1 MQVIKS
7 IFHDKEMR
15 RRLLFLVLIMAV
27 YRLGASIPVPGVNT
41 NILAAQ
47 ISDNS
52 VLSMMNMLGGGALEK
67 LSLFAMGVNPYIT
80 ASIIVQLLSMDVIPA
95 WTEWA
100 KSGEKG
106 KRKLEK
112 TTRYFCLI
120 LSFAQAWS
128 LVYGFDKQYSILE
141 SSKTTSYLFTA
152 VMLSAGSMVLL
163 WLADQISK
171 KGIGNGVSMIIFGG
185 IVSNIPALFAQT
197 WNVLVKGSTGGEAFN
212 GILQFAL
219 YLLFYLVLI
228 VFVVIMETATRR
240 VPIQYANSGAMAYAN
255 RGMTYLPIKLNSA
268 SVIPVIFAQSLIT
281 APQIIISF
289 FNHQLYTKLNTM
301 FSLTSALGLTV
312 YAVLILLFTFFYVD
326 LQMDTHEMSE
336 NLKKSNAFI
345 PGIRAGKDTETYLNK
360 VIHRITSIGAV
371 SLMILAILPYLLA
384 KVTNLSTMTGIGG
397 TGIILIVGI
406 ALETI
411 GQIRSAE
418 TKKNYSGVGLYEK
431 YKKH

>member
-1 MQVIKS
+1 MLKTVKEAFTEKEIRKRILFVI
-7 IFHDKEMR
+7 F
-15 RRLLFLVLIMAV
+15 IMAV
-27 YRLGASIPVPGVNT
+27 YRLGSSIPVPGVNT
-41 NILAAQ
+41 SVLAAG

-52 VLSMMNMLGGGALEK
+52 VLAMMNMLGGGALEK
-67 LSLFAMGVNPYIT
+67 LSVFAMGVNPYIT

-106 KRKLEK
+106 RRKLEK
-112 TTRYFCLI
+112 TTRYFSLI
-120 LSFAQAWS
+120 LGFVQAWA
-128 LVYGFDKQYSILE
+128 LVYGFDRQYSILE
-141 SSKTTSYLFTA
+141 SSKISSYLFT
-152 VMLSAGSMVLL
+152 VVILTAGSMILL
-163 WLADQISK
+163 WLADQIST

-185 IVSNIPALFAQT
+185 IVSNIPALLSQT

-212 GILQFAL
+212 GIMQFAL
-219 YLLFYLVLI
+219 YLLFYLALT

-240 VPIQYANSGAMAYAN
+240 VPIQYANSGSSLTSN
-255 RGMTYLPIKLNSA
+255 RNVTYLPIKLNSA
-268 SVIPVIFAQSLIT
+268 SVIPVIFAQSIIT
-281 APQIIISF
+281 APQIVISF
-289 FNHQLYTKLNTM
+289 FNQQLYTKLNTM
-301 FSLTSALGLTV
+301 ISLTSALGLTV

-326 LQMDTHEMSE
+326 LQMDTHEIAD

-345 PGIRAGKDTETYLNK
+345 PGIRAGKDTETYLHK

-384 KVTNLSTMTGIGG
+384 KVTNISTITGIGG

-418 TKKNYSGVGLYEK
+418 TKKNYSGVGLYGSK
-431 YKKH
+431 

>member
-1 MQVIKS
+1 MLKTVKEAFTEKEIRKRILFVI
-7 IFHDKEMR
+7 F
-15 RRLLFLVLIMAV
+15 IMAV
-27 YRLGASIPVPGVNT
+27 YRLGSSIPVPGVNT
-41 NILAAQ
+41 SVLAAG

-52 VLSMMNMLGGGALEK
+52 VLAMMNMLGGGALEK
-67 LSLFAMGVNPYIT
+67 LSVFAMGVNPYIT

-106 KRKLEK
+106 RRKLEK
-112 TTRYFCLI
+112 TTRYFSLI
-120 LSFAQAWS
+120 LGFVQAWA
-128 LVYGFDKQYSILE
+128 LVYGFDRQYSILE
-141 SSKTTSYLFTA
+141 SSKISSYLFT
-152 VMLSAGSMVLL
+152 VVILTAGSMILL
-163 WLADQISK
+163 WLADQIST

-185 IVSNIPALFAQT
+185 IVSNIPALLSQT
-197 WNVLVKGSTGGEAFN
+197 WSVLVKGSTGGEAFN
-212 GILQFAL
+212 GIMQFAL
-219 YLLFYLVLI
+219 YLLFYLALT

-240 VPIQYANSGAMAYAN
+240 VPIQYANSGSSLTSN
-255 RGMTYLPIKLNSA
+255 RNVTYLPIKLNSA
-268 SVIPVIFAQSLIT
+268 SVIPVIFAQSVIS
-281 APQIIISF
+281 APQIVISF
-289 FNHQLYTKLNTM
+289 FNQQLYTKLNTM

-326 LQMDTHEMSE
+326 LQMDTHEIAD

-345 PGIRAGKDTETYLNK
+345 PGIRAGKDTETYLHK

-384 KVTNLSTMTGIGG
+384 KVTNLSTITGIGG

-418 TKKNYSGVGLYEK
+418 TKKNYSGVGLYGSK
-431 YKKH
+431 

>member
-1 MQVIKS
+1 MKLLKS
-7 IFHDKEMR
+7 IFSDKDMR

-41 NILAAQ
+41 TTLASQ

-52 VLSMMNMLGGGALEK
+52 VLAMMNMLGGGALEK

-106 KRKLEK
+106 RRKLEK
-112 TTRYFCLI
+112 TTRYFSLI
-120 LSFAQAWS
+120 LCVIQAWS

-141 SSKTTSYLFTA
+141 SSKLTSYMFTV
-152 VMLSAGSMVLL
+152 VMLSTGSMILL

-185 IVSNIPALFAQT
+185 IVSNIPTTFAQT

-212 GILQFAL
+212 GVMQFVL
-219 YLLFYLVLI
+219 YLLFYLALI

-240 VPIQYANSGAMAYAN
+240 VPIQYANSGSMAYASS
-255 RGMTYLPIKLNSA
+255 GMTYLPIKLNSA

-289 FNHQLYTKLNTM
+289 FNKTLYTKLNAM
-301 FSLTSALGLTV
+301 FSLTSPLGLTV
-312 YAVLILLFTFFYVD
+312 YAILILLFTFFYVD
-326 LQMDTHEMSE
+326 LQMDTHEISE

-345 PGIRAGKDTETYLNK
+345 PGIRAGKDTEKYLTK
-360 VIHRITSIGAV
+360 VIHRITAIGALA
-371 SLMILAILPYLLA
+371 LMVLAILPYLLSM
-384 KVTNLSTMTGIGG
+384 VTSLSTIAGIGG

-411 GQIRSAE
+411 GQMRSAE
-418 TKKNYSGVGLYEK
+418 TKKNYSGVNLYAK
-431 YKKH
+431 YQK

>member
-1 MQVIKS
+1 MLKTVKEAFTEKEIRKRILFVI
-7 IFHDKEMR
+7 F
-15 RRLLFLVLIMAV
+15 IMAV
-27 YRLGASIPVPGVNT
+27 YRLGSSIPVPGVNT
-41 NILAAQ
+41 SVLAAG

-52 VLSMMNMLGGGALEK
+52 VLAMMNMLGGGALEK
-67 LSLFAMGVNPYIT
+67 LSVFAMGVNPYIT

-106 KRKLEK
+106 RRKLEK
-112 TTRYFCLI
+112 TTRYFSLI
-120 LSFAQAWS
+120 LGFVQAWA
-128 LVYGFDKQYSILE
+128 LVYGFDRQYSILE
-141 SSKTTSYLFTA
+141 SSNISSYLFT
-152 VMLSAGSMVLL
+152 VVILTAGSMILL
-163 WLADQISK
+163 WLADQIST

-185 IVSNIPALFAQT
+185 IVSNIPALLSQT

-212 GILQFAL
+212 GIMQFAL
-219 YLLFYLVLI
+219 YLLFYLALT

-240 VPIQYANSGAMAYAN
+240 VPIQYANSGSSLTSN
-255 RGMTYLPIKLNSA
+255 RNVTYLPIKLNSA
-268 SVIPVIFAQSLIT
+268 SVIPVIFAQSIIT
-281 APQIIISF
+281 APQIVISF
-289 FNHQLYTKLNTM
+289 FNQQLYTKLNTM

-326 LQMDTHEMSE
+326 LQMDTHEIAD

-345 PGIRAGKDTETYLNK
+345 PGIRAGKDTETYLHK

-371 SLMILAILPYLLA
+371 SLMILEILPYLLA
-384 KVTNLSTMTGIGG
+384 KVTNLSTITGIGG

-418 TKKNYSGVGLYEK
+418 TKKNYSGVGLYGSK
-431 YKKH
+431 

>member
-1 MQVIKS
+1 MLKTVKEAFTEKEIRKRILFVI
-7 IFHDKEMR
+7 F
-15 RRLLFLVLIMAV
+15 IMAV
-27 YRLGASIPVPGVNT
+27 YRLGSSIPVPGVNT
-41 NILAAQ
+41 SGLAAG

-52 VLSMMNMLGGGALEK
+52 VLAMMNMLGGGALEK
-67 LSLFAMGVNPYIT
+67 LSVFAMGVNPYIT

-106 KRKLEK
+106 RRKLEK
-112 TTRYFCLI
+112 TTRYFSLI
-120 LSFAQAWS
+120 LGFVQAWA
-128 LVYGFDKQYSILE
+128 LVYGFDRQYSILE
-141 SSKTTSYLFTA
+141 SSNISSYLFT
-152 VMLSAGSMVLL
+152 VVILTAGSMILL
-163 WLADQISK
+163 WLADQIST

-185 IVSNIPALFAQT
+185 IVSNIPALLSQT

-212 GILQFAL
+212 GIMQFAL
-219 YLLFYLVLI
+219 YLLFYLALT

-240 VPIQYANSGAMAYAN
+240 VPIQYANSGSSLTSN
-255 RGMTYLPIKLNSA
+255 RNVTYLPIKLNSA
-268 SVIPVIFAQSLIT
+268 SVIPVIFAQSIIT
-281 APQIIISF
+281 APQIVISF
-289 FNHQLYTKLNTM
+289 FNQQLYTKLNTM

-326 LQMDTHEMSE
+326 LQMDTHEIAD

-345 PGIRAGKDTETYLNK
+345 PGIRAGKDTETYLHK

-384 KVTNLSTMTGIGG
+384 KVTNLSTITGIGG

-418 TKKNYSGVGLYEK
+418 TKKNYSGVGLYGSK
-431 YKKH
+431 

>member
-1 MQVIKS
+1 MLKTVKEAFTEKEIRKRILFVI
-7 IFHDKEMR
+7 F
-15 RRLLFLVLIMAV
+15 IMAV
-27 YRLGASIPVPGVNT
+27 YRLGSSIPVPGVNT
-41 NILAAQ
+41 SVLAAG

-52 VLSMMNMLGGGALEK
+52 VLAMMNMLGGGALEK
-67 LSLFAMGVNPYIT
+67 LSVFAMGVNPYIT

-106 KRKLEK
+106 RRKLEK
-112 TTRYFCLI
+112 TTRYFSLI
-120 LSFAQAWS
+120 LGFVQAWA
-128 LVYGFDKQYSILE
+128 LVYGFDRQYSILE
-141 SSKTTSYLFTA
+141 SSNISSYLFT
-152 VMLSAGSMVLL
+152 VVILTAGSMILL
-163 WLADQISK
+163 WLADQIST

-185 IVSNIPALFAQT
+185 IVSNIPALLSQT

-212 GILQFAL
+212 GIMQFAL
-219 YLLFYLVLI
+219 YLLFYLALT

-240 VPIQYANSGAMAYAN
+240 VPIQYANSGSSLTSN
-255 RGMTYLPIKLNSA
+255 RNVTYLPIKLNSA
-268 SVIPVIFAQSLIT
+268 SVIPVIFAQSIIT
-281 APQIIISF
+281 APQIVISF
-289 FNHQLYTKLNTM
+289 FNQQLYTKLNTM

-326 LQMDTHEMSE
+326 LQMDTHEIAD

-345 PGIRAGKDTETYLNK
+345 PGIRAGKDTETYLHK

-384 KVTNLSTMTGIGG
+384 KVTNLSTITGIGG

-418 TKKNYSGVGLYEK
+418 TKKNYSGVGLYGSK
-431 YKKH
+431 

>member
-1 MQVIKS
+1 MLKTVKEAFTEKEIRKRILFVI
-7 IFHDKEMR
+7 F
-15 RRLLFLVLIMAV
+15 IMAV
-27 YRLGASIPVPGVNT
+27 YRLGSSIPVPGVNT
-41 NILAAQ
+41 SVLAAG

-52 VLSMMNMLGGGALEK
+52 VLAMMNMLGGGALEK
-67 LSLFAMGVNPYIT
+67 LSVFAMGVNPYIT

-106 KRKLEK
+106 RRKLEK
-112 TTRYFCLI
+112 TTRYFSLI
-120 LSFAQAWS
+120 LGFVQAWA
-128 LVYGFDKQYSILE
+128 LVYGFDRQYSILE
-141 SSKTTSYLFTA
+141 SSNISSYLFT
-152 VMLSAGSMVLL
+152 VVILTAGSMILL
-163 WLADQISK
+163 WLADQIST

-185 IVSNIPALFAQT
+185 IVSNIPALLSQT

-212 GILQFAL
+212 GIMQFAL
-219 YLLFYLVLI
+219 YLLFYLALT

-240 VPIQYANSGAMAYAN
+240 VPIQYANSGSSLTSN
-255 RGMTYLPIKLNSA
+255 RNVTYLPIKLNSA
-268 SVIPVIFAQSLIT
+268 SVIPVIFAQSIIT
-281 APQIIISF
+281 APQIVISF
-289 FNHQLYTKLNTM
+289 FNQQLYTKLNTM

-326 LQMDTHEMSE
+326 LQMDTHEIAD

-345 PGIRAGKDTETYLNK
+345 PGIRAGKDTETYLHK

-384 KVTNLSTMTGIGG
+384 KVTNLSTITGIGG

-411 GQIRSAE
+411 GQIRSEE
-418 TKKNYSGVGLYEK
+418 TKKNYSVVGLYGSK
-431 YKKH
+431 

>member
-1 MQVIKS
+1 MLKTVKEAFTEKEIRKRILFVI
-7 IFHDKEMR
+7 F
-15 RRLLFLVLIMAV
+15 IMAV
-27 YRLGASIPVPGVNT
+27 YRLGSSIPVPGVNT
-41 NILAAQ
+41 SVLAAG

-52 VLSMMNMLGGGALEK
+52 VLAMMNMLGGGALEK
-67 LSLFAMGVNPYIT
+67 LSVFAMGVNPYIT

-106 KRKLEK
+106 RRKLEK
-112 TTRYFCLI
+112 TTRYFSLI
-120 LSFAQAWS
+120 LGFVQAWA
-128 LVYGFDKQYSILE
+128 LVYGFDRQYSILE
-141 SSKTTSYLFTA
+141 SSKITSYLFT
-152 VMLSAGSMVLL
+152 VVILTAGSMILL
-163 WLADQISK
+163 WLADQIST

-185 IVSNIPALFAQT
+185 IVSNIPALLSQT

-212 GILQFAL
+212 GIMQFAL
-219 YLLFYLVLI
+219 YLLFYLALT

-240 VPIQYANSGAMAYAN
+240 VPIQYANSGSSLTSN
-255 RGMTYLPIKLNSA
+255 RNVTYLPIKLNSA
-268 SVIPVIFAQSLIT
+268 SVIPVIFAQSIIT
-281 APQIIISF
+281 APQIVISF
-289 FNHQLYTKLNTM
+289 FNQQLYTKLNTM
-301 FSLTSALGLTV
+301 ISLTSALGLTV

-326 LQMDTHEMSE
+326 LQMDTHEIAD

-345 PGIRAGKDTETYLNK
+345 PGIRAGNDTETYLHK

-371 SLMILAILPYLLA
+371 SLMLLAILPYLLA
-384 KVTNLSTMTGIGG
+384 KVTNLSTITGIGG

-418 TKKNYSGVGLYEK
+418 TKKNYSGVGLYGSK
-431 YKKH
+431 

>member
-1 MQVIKS
+1 MLKTVKEAFTEKEIRKRILFVI
-7 IFHDKEMR
+7 F
-15 RRLLFLVLIMAV
+15 IMAV
-27 YRLGASIPVPGVNT
+27 YRLGSSIPVPGVNT
-41 NILAAQ
+41 SVLAAG

-52 VLSMMNMLGGGALEK
+52 VLAMMNMLGGGALEK
-67 LSLFAMGVNPYIT
+67 LSVFAMGVNPYIT

-106 KRKLEK
+106 RRKLEK
-112 TTRYFCLI
+112 TTRYFSLI
-120 LSFAQAWS
+120 LGFVQAWA
-128 LVYGFDKQYSILE
+128 LVYGFDRQYSILE
-141 SSKTTSYLFTA
+141 SSKISSYLFT
-152 VMLSAGSMVLL
+152 VVILTAGSMILL
-163 WLADQISK
+163 WLADQIST

-185 IVSNIPALFAQT
+185 IVSNIPALLSQT

-212 GILQFAL
+212 GIMQFAL
-219 YLLFYLVLI
+219 YLLFYLALT

-240 VPIQYANSGAMAYAN
+240 VPIQYANSGSSLTSN
-255 RGMTYLPIKLNSA
+255 RNVTYLPIKLNSA
-268 SVIPVIFAQSLIT
+268 SVIPVIFAQSIIT
-281 APQIIISF
+281 APQIVISF
-289 FNHQLYTKLNTM
+289 FNQQLYTKLNTM

-326 LQMDTHEMSE
+326 LQMDTHEIAD

-345 PGIRAGKDTETYLNK
+345 PGIRAGKDTETYLHK

-384 KVTNLSTMTGIGG
+384 KLTNLSTITGIGG

-418 TKKNYSGVGLYEK
+418 TKKNYSGVGLYGSK
-431 YKKH
+431 

>member
-1 MQVIKS
+1 MLKTVKEAFTEKEIRKRILFVI
-7 IFHDKEMR
+7 F
-15 RRLLFLVLIMAV
+15 IMAV
-27 YRLGASIPVPGVNT
+27 YRLGSSIPVPGVNT
-41 NILAAQ
+41 SVLAAG

-52 VLSMMNMLGGGALEK
+52 VLAMMNMLGGGALEK
-67 LSLFAMGVNPYIT
+67 LSVFAMGVNPYIT

-106 KRKLEK
+106 RRKLEK
-112 TTRYFCLI
+112 TTRYFSLI
-120 LSFAQAWS
+120 LGFVQAWA
-128 LVYGFDKQYSILE
+128 LVYGFDRQYSILE
-141 SSKTTSYLFTA
+141 SSNISSYLFT
-152 VMLSAGSMVLL
+152 VVILTAGSMILL
-163 WLADQISK
+163 WLADQIST

-185 IVSNIPALFAQT
+185 IVSNIPALLSQT

-212 GILQFAL
+212 GIMQFAL
-219 YLLFYLVLI
+219 YLLFYLALT

-240 VPIQYANSGAMAYAN
+240 VPIQYANSGSSLTSN
-255 RGMTYLPIKLNSA
+255 RNVTYLPIKLNSA
-268 SVIPVIFAQSLIT
+268 SVIPVIFAQSIIT
-281 APQIIISF
+281 APQIVISF
-289 FNHQLYTKLNTM
+289 FNQQLYTKLNTM

-326 LQMDTHEMSE
+326 LQMDTHEIAD

-345 PGIRAGKDTETYLNK
+345 PGIRAGKDTETYLHK

-384 KVTNLSTMTGIGG
+384 KVTNLSMITGIGG

-418 TKKNYSGVGLYEK
+418 TKKNYSGVGLYGSK
-431 YKKH
+431 

>member
-1 MQVIKS
+1 MLKTVKEAFTEKEIRKRILFVI
-7 IFHDKEMR
+7 F
-15 RRLLFLVLIMAV
+15 IMAV
-27 YRLGASIPVPGVNT
+27 YRLGSSIPVPGVNT
-41 NILAAQ
+41 SVLAAG

-52 VLSMMNMLGGGALEK
+52 VLAMMNMLGGGALEK
-67 LSLFAMGVNPYIT
+67 LSVFAMGVNPYIT

-106 KRKLEK
+106 RRKLEK
-112 TTRYFCLI
+112 TTRYFSLI
-120 LSFAQAWS
+120 LGFVQAWA
-128 LVYGFDKQYSILE
+128 LVYGFDRQYSILE
-141 SSKTTSYLFTA
+141 SSKISSYLFT
-152 VMLSAGSMVLL
+152 VVILTAGSMILL
-163 WLADQISK
+163 WLADQIST

-185 IVSNIPALFAQT
+185 IVSNIPALLSQT

-212 GILQFAL
+212 GIMQFAL
-219 YLLFYLVLI
+219 YLLFYLALT

-240 VPIQYANSGAMAYAN
+240 VPIQYANSGSSLTSN
-255 RGMTYLPIKLNSA
+255 RNVTYLPIKLNSA
-268 SVIPVIFAQSLIT
+268 SVIPVIFAQSIIT
-281 APQIIISF
+281 APQIVISF
-289 FNHQLYTKLNTM
+289 FNQQLYTKLNTM
-301 FSLTSALGLTV
+301 ISLTSALGLTV

-326 LQMDTHEMSE
+326 LQMDTHEIAD

-345 PGIRAGKDTETYLNK
+345 PGIRAGNDTETYLHK

-384 KVTNLSTMTGIGG
+384 KVTNLSTITGIGG

-418 TKKNYSGVGLYEK
+418 TKKNYSGVGLYGSK
-431 YKKH
+431 

>member
-1 MQVIKS
+1 MLKTVKEAFTEKEIRKRILFVI
-7 IFHDKEMR
+7 F
-15 RRLLFLVLIMAV
+15 IMAV
-27 YRLGASIPVPGVNT
+27 YRLGSSIPVPGVNT
-41 NILAAQ
+41 SVLAAG

-52 VLSMMNMLGGGALEK
+52 VLAMMNMLGGGALEK
-67 LSLFAMGVNPYIT
+67 LSVFAMGVNPYIT

-106 KRKLEK
+106 RRKLEK
-112 TTRYFCLI
+112 TTRYFSLI
-120 LSFAQAWS
+120 LGFVQAWA
-128 LVYGFDKQYSILE
+128 LVYGFDRQYSILE
-141 SSKTTSYLFTA
+141 SSKISSYLFT
-152 VMLSAGSMVLL
+152 VVILTAGSMILL
-163 WLADQISK
+163 WLADQIST

-185 IVSNIPALFAQT
+185 IVSNIPALLSQT

-212 GILQFAL
+212 GIMQFAL
-219 YLLFYLVLI
+219 YLLFYLALT

-240 VPIQYANSGAMAYAN
+240 VPIQYANSGSSLTSN
-255 RGMTYLPIKLNSA
+255 RNVTYLPIKLNSA
-268 SVIPVIFAQSLIT
+268 SVIPVIFAQSIIT
-281 APQIIISF
+281 APQIVISF
-289 FNHQLYTKLNTM
+289 FNQQLYTKLNTM

-326 LQMDTHEMSE
+326 LQMDTHEIAD

-345 PGIRAGKDTETYLNK
+345 PGIRAGKDTETYLHK

-384 KVTNLSTMTGIGG
+384 KVTNLSTITGIGG

-418 TKKNYSGVGLYEK
+418 TKKNYSGVGLYGSK
-431 YKKH
+431 

>member
-1 MQVIKS
+1 MLKTVKEAFTEKEIRKRILFVI
-7 IFHDKEMR
+7 F
-15 RRLLFLVLIMAV
+15 IMAV
-27 YRLGASIPVPGVNT
+27 YRLGSSIPVPGVNT
-41 NILAAQ
+41 SVLAAG

-52 VLSMMNMLGGGALEK
+52 VLAMMNMLGGGALEK
-67 LSLFAMGVNPYIT
+67 LSVFAMGVNPYIT

-106 KRKLEK
+106 RRKLEK
-112 TTRYFCLI
+112 TTRYFSLI
-120 LSFAQAWS
+120 LGFVQAWA
-128 LVYGFDKQYSILE
+128 LVYGFDRQYSILE
-141 SSKTTSYLFTA
+141 SSKISSYLFT
-152 VMLSAGSMVLL
+152 VVILTAGSMILL
-163 WLADQISK
+163 WLADQIST

-185 IVSNIPALFAQT
+185 IVSNIPALLSQT

-212 GILQFAL
+212 GIMQFAL
-219 YLLFYLVLI
+219 YLLFYLALT

-240 VPIQYANSGAMAYAN
+240 VPIQYANSGSSLTSN
-255 RGMTYLPIKLNSA
+255 RNVTYLPIKLNSA
-268 SVIPVIFAQSLIT
+268 SVIPVIFAQSIIS
-281 APQIIISF
+281 APQIVISF
-289 FNHQLYTKLNTM
+289 FNQQLYTKLNTM

-326 LQMDTHEMSE
+326 LQMDTHEIAD

-345 PGIRAGKDTETYLNK
+345 PGIRAGKDTETYLHK

-384 KVTNLSTMTGIGG
+384 KLTNLSTITGIGG

-418 TKKNYSGVGLYEK
+418 TKKNYSGVGLYGSK
-431 YKKH
+431 

>member
-1 MQVIKS
+1 MLKTVKEAFTEKEIRKRILFVI
-7 IFHDKEMR
+7 F
-15 RRLLFLVLIMAV
+15 IMAV
-27 YRLGASIPVPGVNT
+27 YRLGSSIPVPGVNT
-41 NILAAQ
+41 SVLAAG

-52 VLSMMNMLGGGALEK
+52 VLAMMNMLGGGALEK
-67 LSLFAMGVNPYIT
+67 LSVFAMGVNPYIT

-106 KRKLEK
+106 RRKLEK
-112 TTRYFCLI
+112 TTRYFSLI
-120 LSFAQAWS
+120 LGFVQAWA
-128 LVYGFDKQYSILE
+128 LVYGFDRQYSILE
-141 SSKTTSYLFTA
+141 SSKISSYLFT
-152 VMLSAGSMVLL
+152 VVILTAGSMILL
-163 WLADQISK
+163 WLADQIST

-185 IVSNIPALFAQT
+185 IVSNIPALLSQT

-212 GILQFAL
+212 GIMQFAL
-219 YLLFYLVLI
+219 YLLFYLALT

-240 VPIQYANSGAMAYAN
+240 VPIQYANSGSSLTSN
-255 RGMTYLPIKLNSA
+255 RNVTYLPIKLNSA
-268 SVIPVIFAQSLIT
+268 SVIPVIFAQSIIT
-281 APQIIISF
+281 APQIVISF
-289 FNHQLYTKLNTM
+289 FNQQLYTKLNTM
-301 FSLTSALGLTV
+301 ISLTSALGLTV

-326 LQMDTHEMSE
+326 LQMDTHEIAD

-345 PGIRAGKDTETYLNK
+345 PGIRAGNDTETYLHK

-384 KVTNLSTMTGIGG
+384 KVTNISTITGIGG

-418 TKKNYSGVGLYEK
+418 TKKNYSGVGLYGSK
-431 YKKH
+431 

>member
-1 MQVIKS
+1 MLKTVKEAFTEKEIRKRILFVI
-7 IFHDKEMR
+7 F
-15 RRLLFLVLIMAV
+15 IMAV
-27 YRLGASIPVPGVNT
+27 YRLGSSIPVPGVNT
-41 NILAAQ
+41 SVLAAG

-52 VLSMMNMLGGGALEK
+52 VLAMMNMLGGGALEK
-67 LSLFAMGVNPYIT
+67 LSVFAMGVNPYIT

-106 KRKLEK
+106 RRKLEK
-112 TTRYFCLI
+112 TTRYFSLI
-120 LSFAQAWS
+120 LGFVQAWA
-128 LVYGFDKQYSILE
+128 LVYGFDRQYSILE
-141 SSKTTSYLFTA
+141 SSKITSYLFT
-152 VMLSAGSMVLL
+152 VVILTAGSMILL
-163 WLADQISK
+163 WLADQIST

-185 IVSNIPALFAQT
+185 IVSNIPALLSQT

-212 GILQFAL
+212 GIMQFAL
-219 YLLFYLVLI
+219 YLLFYLALT

-240 VPIQYANSGAMAYAN
+240 VPIQYANSGSSLTSN
-255 RGMTYLPIKLNSA
+255 RNVTYLPIKLNSA
-268 SVIPVIFAQSLIT
+268 SVIPVIFAQSIIT
-281 APQIIISF
+281 APQIVISF
-289 FNHQLYTKLNTM
+289 FNQQLYTKLNTM

-326 LQMDTHEMSE
+326 LQMDTHEIAD

-345 PGIRAGKDTETYLNK
+345 PGIRAGNDTETYLHK

-371 SLMILAILPYLLA
+371 SLMLLAILPYLLA
-384 KVTNLSTMTGIGG
+384 KVTNLSTITGIGG

-418 TKKNYSGVGLYEK
+418 TKKNYSGVGLYGSK
-431 YKKH
+431 

>member
-1 MQVIKS
+1 MLKTVKEAFTEKEIRKRILFVI
-7 IFHDKEMR
+7 F
-15 RRLLFLVLIMAV
+15 IMAV
-27 YRLGASIPVPGVNT
+27 YRLGSSIPVPGVNT
-41 NILAAQ
+41 SVLAAG

-52 VLSMMNMLGGGALEK
+52 VLAMMNMLGGGALEK
-67 LSLFAMGVNPYIT
+67 LSVFAMGVNPYIT

-106 KRKLEK
+106 RRKLEK
-112 TTRYFCLI
+112 TTRYFSLI
-120 LSFAQAWS
+120 LGFVQAWA
-128 LVYGFDKQYSILE
+128 LVYGFDRQYSILE
-141 SSKTTSYLFTA
+141 SSNISSYLFT
-152 VMLSAGSMVLL
+152 VVILTAGSMILL
-163 WLADQISK
+163 WLADQIST

-185 IVSNIPALFAQT
+185 IVSNIPALLSQT

-212 GILQFAL
+212 GIMQFAL
-219 YLLFYLVLI
+219 YLLFYLALT

-240 VPIQYANSGAMAYAN
+240 VPIQYANSGSSLTSN
-255 RGMTYLPIKLNSA
+255 RNVTYLPIKLNSA
-268 SVIPVIFAQSLIT
+268 SVIPVIFAQSIIT
-281 APQIIISF
+281 APQIVISF
-289 FNHQLYTKLNTM
+289 FNQQLYTKLNTM

-326 LQMDTHEMSE
+326 LQMDTHEIAD

-345 PGIRAGKDTETYLNK
+345 PGIRAGKDTETYLHK

-384 KVTNLSTMTGIGG
+384 KVTNLSTITVIGG

-418 TKKNYSGVGLYEK
+418 TKKNYSGVGLYGSK
-431 YKKH
+431 

>member
-1 MQVIKS
+1 MLKTVKEAFTEKEIRKRILFVI
-7 IFHDKEMR
+7 F
-15 RRLLFLVLIMAV
+15 IMAV
-27 YRLGASIPVPGVNT
+27 YRLGSSIPVPGVNT
-41 NILAAQ
+41 SVLAAG

-52 VLSMMNMLGGGALEK
+52 VLAMMNMLGGGALEK
-67 LSLFAMGVNPYIT
+67 LSVFAMGVNPYIT

-106 KRKLEK
+106 RRKLEK
-112 TTRYFCLI
+112 TTRYFSLI
-120 LSFAQAWS
+120 LGFVQAWA
-128 LVYGFDKQYSILE
+128 LVYGFDRQYSILE
-141 SSKTTSYLFTA
+141 SSKISSYLFT
-152 VMLSAGSMVLL
+152 VVILTAGSMILL
-163 WLADQISK
+163 WLADQIST

-185 IVSNIPALFAQT
+185 IVSNIPALLSQT

-212 GILQFAL
+212 GIMQFAL
-219 YLLFYLVLI
+219 YLLFYLALT

-240 VPIQYANSGAMAYAN
+240 VPIQYANSGSSLTSN
-255 RGMTYLPIKLNSA
+255 RNVTYLPIKLNSA
-268 SVIPVIFAQSLIT
+268 SVIPVIFAQSIIT
-281 APQIIISF
+281 APQIVISF
-289 FNHQLYTKLNTM
+289 FNQQLYTKLNTM
-301 FSLTSALGLTV
+301 ISLTSALGLTV

-326 LQMDTHEMSE
+326 LQMDTHEIAD

-345 PGIRAGKDTETYLNK
+345 PGIRAGNDTETYLHK

-371 SLMILAILPYLLA
+371 SLMLLAILPYLLA
-384 KVTNLSTMTGIGG
+384 KVTNISTITGIGG

-418 TKKNYSGVGLYEK
+418 TKKNYSGVGLYGSK
-431 YKKH
+431 

>member
-1 MQVIKS
+1 MLKTVKEAFTEKEIRKRILFVI
-7 IFHDKEMR
+7 F
-15 RRLLFLVLIMAV
+15 IMAV
-27 YRLGASIPVPGVNT
+27 YRLGSSIPVPGVNT
-41 NILAAQ
+41 SVLAAG

-52 VLSMMNMLGGGALEK
+52 VLAMMNMLGGGALEK
-67 LSLFAMGVNPYIT
+67 LSVFAMGVNPYIT

-106 KRKLEK
+106 RRKLEK
-112 TTRYFCLI
+112 TTRYFSLI
-120 LSFAQAWS
+120 LGFVQAWA
-128 LVYGFDKQYSILE
+128 LVYGFDRQYSILE
-141 SSKTTSYLFTA
+141 SSKISSYLFT
-152 VMLSAGSMVLL
+152 VVILTSGSMILL
-163 WLADQISK
+163 WLADQIST

-185 IVSNIPALFAQT
+185 IVSNIPALLSQT

-212 GILQFAL
+212 GIMQFAL
-219 YLLFYLVLI
+219 YLLFYLALT

-240 VPIQYANSGAMAYAN
+240 VPIQYANSGSSLTSN
-255 RGMTYLPIKLNSA
+255 RNVTYLPIKLNSA
-268 SVIPVIFAQSLIT
+268 SVIPVIFAQSIIT
-281 APQIIISF
+281 APQIVISF
-289 FNHQLYTKLNTM
+289 FNQQLYTKLNTM

-326 LQMDTHEMSE
+326 LQMDTHEIAD

-345 PGIRAGKDTETYLNK
+345 PGIRAGKDTETYLHK

-384 KVTNLSTMTGIGG
+384 KVTNLSTITGIGG

-418 TKKNYSGVGLYEK
+418 TKKNYSGVGLYGSK
-431 YKKH
+431 

>member
-1 MQVIKS
+1 MLKTVKEAFTEKEIRKRILIVI
-7 IFHDKEMR
+7 F
-15 RRLLFLVLIMAV
+15 IMAV
-27 YRLGASIPVPGVNT
+27 YRLGSSIPVPGVNT
-41 NILAAQ
+41 SVLAAG

-52 VLSMMNMLGGGALEK
+52 VLAMMNMLGGGALEK
-67 LSLFAMGVNPYIT
+67 LSVFAMGVNPYIT

-106 KRKLEK
+106 RRKLEK
-112 TTRYFCLI
+112 TTRYFSLI
-120 LSFAQAWS
+120 LGFVQAWA
-128 LVYGFDKQYSILE
+128 LVYGFDRQYSILE
-141 SSKTTSYLFTA
+141 SSKISSYLFT
-152 VMLSAGSMVLL
+152 VVILTAGSMILL
-163 WLADQISK
+163 WLADQIST

-185 IVSNIPALFAQT
+185 IVSNIPALLSQT
-197 WNVLVKGSTGGEAFN
+197 WSVLVKGSTGGEAFN
-212 GILQFAL
+212 GIMQFAL
-219 YLLFYLVLI
+219 YLLFYLALT

-240 VPIQYANSGAMAYAN
+240 VPIQYANSGSSLTSN
-255 RGMTYLPIKLNSA
+255 RNVTYLPIKLNSA
-268 SVIPVIFAQSLIT
+268 SVIPVIFAQSIIT
-281 APQIIISF
+281 APQIVISF
-289 FNHQLYTKLNTM
+289 FNQQLYTKLNTM

-326 LQMDTHEMSE
+326 LQMDTHEIAD

-345 PGIRAGKDTETYLNK
+345 PGIRAGKDTETYLHK

-384 KVTNLSTMTGIGG
+384 KATNLSTITGIGG

-418 TKKNYSGVGLYEK
+418 TKKNYSGVGLYGSK
-431 YKKH
+431 

>member
-1 MQVIKS
+1 MLKTVKEAFTEKEIRKRILFVI
-7 IFHDKEMR
+7 F
-15 RRLLFLVLIMAV
+15 IMAI
-27 YRLGASIPVPGVNT
+27 YRLGSSIPVPGVNT
-41 NILAAQ
+41 SVLAAG

-52 VLSMMNMLGGGALEK
+52 VLAMMNMLGGGALEK
-67 LSLFAMGVNPYIT
+67 LSVFAMGVNPYIT

-106 KRKLEK
+106 RRKLEK
-112 TTRYFCLI
+112 TTRYFSLI
-120 LSFAQAWS
+120 LGFVQAWA
-128 LVYGFDKQYSILE
+128 LVYGFDRQYSILE
-141 SSKTTSYLFTA
+141 SSKISSYLFT
-152 VMLSAGSMVLL
+152 VVILTAGSMILL
-163 WLADQISK
+163 WLADQIST

-185 IVSNIPALFAQT
+185 IVSNIPALLSQT

-212 GILQFAL
+212 GIMQFAL
-219 YLLFYLVLI
+219 YLLFYLALT

-240 VPIQYANSGAMAYAN
+240 VPIQYANSGSSLTSN
-255 RGMTYLPIKLNSA
+255 RNVTYLPIKLNSA
-268 SVIPVIFAQSLIT
+268 SVIPVIFAQSIIT
-281 APQIIISF
+281 APQIVISF
-289 FNHQLYTKLNTM
+289 FNQQLYTKLNTM

-326 LQMDTHEMSE
+326 LQMDTHEIAD

-345 PGIRAGKDTETYLNK
+345 PGIRAGKDTETYLHK

-384 KVTNLSTMTGIGG
+384 KVTNLSTITGIGG

-418 TKKNYSGVGLYEK
+418 TKKNYSGVGLYGSK
-431 YKKH
+431 

>member
-1 MQVIKS
+1 MLKTVKEAFTEKEIRKRILFVI
-7 IFHDKEMR
+7 F
-15 RRLLFLVLIMAV
+15 IMAV
-27 YRLGASIPVPGVNT
+27 YRLGSSIPVPGVNT
-41 NILAAQ
+41 SVLAAG

-52 VLSMMNMLGGGALEK
+52 VLAMMNMLGGGALEK
-67 LSLFAMGVNPYIT
+67 LSVFAMGVNPYIT

-106 KRKLEK
+106 RRKLEK
-112 TTRYFCLI
+112 TTRYFSLI
-120 LSFAQAWS
+120 LGFVQAWA
-128 LVYGFDKQYSILE
+128 LVYGFDRQYSILE
-141 SSKTTSYLFTA
+141 SSNISSYLFT
-152 VMLSAGSMVLL
+152 VVILTAGSMILL
-163 WLADQISK
+163 WLADQIST

-185 IVSNIPALFAQT
+185 IVSNIPALLSQT

-212 GILQFAL
+212 GIMQFAL
-219 YLLFYLVLI
+219 YLLFYLALT

-240 VPIQYANSGAMAYAN
+240 VPIQYANSGSSLTSN
-255 RGMTYLPIKLNSA
+255 RNVTYLPIKLNSA
-268 SVIPVIFAQSLIT
+268 SVIPVIFAQSIIT
-281 APQIIISF
+281 APQIVISF
-289 FNHQLYTKLNTM
+289 FNQQLYTKLNTM

-326 LQMDTHEMSE
+326 LQMDTHEIAD

-345 PGIRAGKDTETYLNK
+345 PGIRAGKDTETYLHK

-384 KVTNLSTMTGIGG
+384 KITNLSTITGIGG

-418 TKKNYSGVGLYEK
+418 TKKNYSGVGLYGSK
-431 YKKH
+431 

>member
-1 MQVIKS
+1 MLKTVKEAFTEKEIRKRILFVI
-7 IFHDKEMR
+7 F
-15 RRLLFLVLIMAV
+15 IMAV
-27 YRLGASIPVPGVNT
+27 YRLGSSIPVPGVNT
-41 NILAAQ
+41 SVLAAG

-52 VLSMMNMLGGGALEK
+52 VLAMMNMLGGGALEK
-67 LSLFAMGVNPYIT
+67 LSVFAMGVNPYIT

-106 KRKLEK
+106 RRKLEK
-112 TTRYFCLI
+112 TTRYFSLI
-120 LSFAQAWS
+120 LGFVQAWA
-128 LVYGFDKQYSILE
+128 LVYGFDRQYSILE
-141 SSKTTSYLFTA
+141 SSKITSYLFT
-152 VMLSAGSMVLL
+152 VVILTAGSMILL
-163 WLADQISK
+163 WLADQIST

-185 IVSNIPALFAQT
+185 IVSNIPALLSQT

-212 GILQFAL
+212 GIMQFAL
-219 YLLFYLVLI
+219 YLLFYLALT

-240 VPIQYANSGAMAYAN
+240 VPIQYANSGSSLTSN
-255 RGMTYLPIKLNSA
+255 RNVTYLPIKLNSA
-268 SVIPVIFAQSLIT
+268 SVIPVIFAQSIIT
-281 APQIIISF
+281 APQIVISF
-289 FNHQLYTKLNTM
+289 FNQQLYTKLNTM

-326 LQMDTHEMSE
+326 LQMDTHEIAD

-345 PGIRAGKDTETYLNK
+345 PGIRAGKDTETYLHK

-384 KVTNLSTMTGIGG
+384 KVTNLSTITGIGG

-418 TKKNYSGVGLYEK
+418 TKKNYSGVGLYGSK
-431 YKKH
+431 

>member
-1 MQVIKS
+1 MLKTVKEAFTEKEIRKRILFVI
-7 IFHDKEMR
+7 F
-15 RRLLFLVLIMAV
+15 IMAV
-27 YRLGASIPVPGVNT
+27 YRLGSSIPVPGVNT
-41 NILAAQ
+41 SVLAAG

-52 VLSMMNMLGGGALEK
+52 VLAMMNMLGGGALEK
-67 LSLFAMGVNPYIT
+67 LSVFAMGVNPYIT

-106 KRKLEK
+106 RRKLEK
-112 TTRYFCLI
+112 TTRYFSLI
-120 LSFAQAWS
+120 LSFAQAWA
-128 LVYGFDKQYSILE
+128 LVYGFDRQYSILE
-141 SSKTTSYLFTA
+141 SSKISSYLFT
-152 VMLSAGSMVLL
+152 VVILTAGSMILL
-163 WLADQISK
+163 WLADQIST

-185 IVSNIPALFAQT
+185 IVSNIPALLSQT
-197 WNVLVKGSTGGEAFN
+197 WSVLVKGSTGGEAFN
-212 GILQFAL
+212 GIMQFAL
-219 YLLFYLVLI
+219 YLLFYLALT

-240 VPIQYANSGAMAYAN
+240 VPIQYANSGSSLTSN
-255 RGMTYLPIKLNSA
+255 RNVTYLPIKLNSA
-268 SVIPVIFAQSLIT
+268 SVIPVIFAQSIIS
-281 APQIIISF
+281 APQIVISF
-289 FNHQLYTKLNTM
+289 FNQQLYTKLNTM

-326 LQMDTHEMSE
+326 LQMDTHEIAD

-345 PGIRAGKDTETYLNK
+345 PGIRAGKDTETYLHK

-384 KVTNLSTMTGIGG
+384 KVTNLSTITGIGG

-418 TKKNYSGVGLYEK
+418 TKKNYSGVGLYGSK
-431 YKKH
+431 

>member
-1 MQVIKS
+1 MLKTVKEAFTEKEIRKRILFVI
-7 IFHDKEMR
+7 F
-15 RRLLFLVLIMAV
+15 IMAV
-27 YRLGASIPVPGVNT
+27 YRLGSSIPIPGVNT
-41 NILAAQ
+41 SVLAAG

-52 VLSMMNMLGGGALEK
+52 VLAMMNMLGGGALEK
-67 LSLFAMGVNPYIT
+67 LSVFAMGVNPYIT

-106 KRKLEK
+106 RRKLEK
-112 TTRYFCLI
+112 TTRYFSLI
-120 LSFAQAWS
+120 LGFVQAWA
-128 LVYGFDKQYSILE
+128 LVYGFDRQYSILE
-141 SSKTTSYLFTA
+141 SSNISSYLFT
-152 VMLSAGSMVLL
+152 VVILTAGSMILL
-163 WLADQISK
+163 WLADQIST

-185 IVSNIPALFAQT
+185 IVSNIPALLSQT

-212 GILQFAL
+212 GIMQFAL
-219 YLLFYLVLI
+219 YLLFYLALT

-240 VPIQYANSGAMAYAN
+240 VPIQYANSGSSLTSN
-255 RGMTYLPIKLNSA
+255 RNVTYLPIKLNSA
-268 SVIPVIFAQSLIT
+268 SVIPVIFAQSIIT
-281 APQIIISF
+281 APQIVISF
-289 FNHQLYTKLNTM
+289 FNQQLYTKLNTM

-326 LQMDTHEMSE
+326 LQMDTHEIAD

-345 PGIRAGKDTETYLNK
+345 PGIRAGKDTETYLHK

-384 KVTNLSTMTGIGG
+384 KVTNLSTITGIGG

-418 TKKNYSGVGLYEK
+418 TKKNYSGVGLYGSK
-431 YKKH
+431 